1 MKGLAIVPNWQK
13 DITRETVQEI
23 ITFLKAE
30 GIPFFLDEEGAKA
43 LGMPDCFAPPSAWKD
58 RVDLV
63 LVLGGDGTI
72 LRVARDLVGTEL
84 PIMGINLGDMGFL
97 TALEVTELKKGLRQV
112 LEGRYEVMGRM
123 MLSARV
129 LRQGQEMARYEALN
143 DVVISKGPF
152 SRIIELRTYIND
164 DFLEKYPG
172 DGVIISTPTG
182 STGYSLSAGGPIVNP
197 SLHVL
202 IITPICPHLL
212 HHRSVIVH
220 KEDEIRIQ
228 VLTRHA
234 EVVLTVDGQQG
245 FTLQNEDQVIVK
257 NSPHQTKLVNFK
269 EKTFYNLLHYK
280 LKKTNF

>member
-1 MKGLAIVPNWQK
+1 MKGIAIMPNWQK
-13 DITRETVQEI
+13 ENIRETVREI
-23 ITFLKAE
+23 TGLLEERKV
-30 GIPFFLDEEGAKA
+30 PFYLDREGADN
-43 LGMPDCFAPPSAWKD
+43 LGLAEHYAPVSTWKEK
-58 RVDLV
+58 VELV
-63 LVLGGDGTI
+63 MVLGGDGTI
-72 LRVARDLVGTEL
+72 LRVARSLAGLEL

-97 TALEVTELKKGLRQV
+97 TAMEVNELKKGLLQVLAGEYQV
-112 LEGRYEVMGRM
+112 LERM

-129 LRQGQEMARYEALN
+129 IRDGQEMAGYEALN
-143 DVVISKGPF
+143 DIVISKGPF
-152 SRIIELRTYIND
+152 SRIIELITYIND

-197 SLHVL
+197 SLHVI

-220 KEDEIRIQ
+220 KEDEIRMQIY
-228 VLTRHA
+228 TRHA
-234 EVVLTVDGQQG
+234 EVVLTVDGQLG
-245 FTLQNEDQVIVK
+245 FSLQNEDQVIVK
-257 NSPHQTKLVNFK
+257 NSPHKTKLVNLK

>member
-23 ITFLKAE
+23 IAFLKAE

-43 LGMPDCFAPPSAWKD
+43 LGMPDRFAPCSAWKD

-112 LEGRYEVMGRM
+112 LKGRYEVMGRM

-152 SRIIELRTYIND
+152 SRIIELRTYING

-220 KEDEIRIQ
+220 KEDEIRMQ

>member
-1 MKGLAIVPNWQK
+1 MKGLAIVPNWHK
-13 DITRETVQEI
+13 ANCRDTAKEI
-23 ITFLKAE
+23 IGFLEAE
-30 GIPFFLDEEGAKA
+30 KVPFYLDREGAAA
-43 LGMPDCFAPPSAWKD
+43 LEMPHRYAPLSAWKD
-58 RVDLV
+58 RVELV

-72 LRVARDLVGTEL
+72 LRVARSLVEAEL

-97 TALEVTELKKGLRQV
+97 TAMEVSELKNGLYQV
-112 LEGRYEVMGRM
+112 LAGKYEIVERM
-123 MLSARV
+123 MLSAAV
-129 LRQGQEMARYEALN
+129 LREGREMAGYEALN
-143 DVVISKGPF
+143 DIVISKGPF
-152 SRIIELRTYIND
+152 SRIIELITYIND

-197 SLHVL
+197 SLHVI

-220 KEDEIRIQ
+220 KEDEIRMQ

-245 FTLQNEDQVIVK
+245 FTLQNEDQVLVK
-257 NSPHQTKLVNFK
+257 KSPYSTKLVNFR
-269 EKTFYNLLHYK
+269 EKTFYNLLHHK